1 MGVKI
6 LQEEFMLDRFIDY
19 LSNQK
24 GLSNLTIRNY
34 KFDIVHLFEF
44 MKVKHIKDF
53 HELDKKTLRTYLFW
67 LIDKGYVKSSVVRKL
82 SVLRGFLKW
91 LVEISLLEVDPLP
104 KRGKIKRDKYLPRF
118 LSQFEIN
125 KFLSIPDKSSDIGK
139 RDKALL
145 EVIYG
150 GGLRVSEITSLIL
163 KDINLTTGEIIVLG
177 KGSKQRIV
185 LIGNMALNSLK
196 IYLDLVRPKL
206 YAPLKS
212 GEAVFLNKFGS
223 CLSQRGIQK
232 RIKYYCLKSGLS
244 HKIHTHMLRHSF
256 ATHLLEGGADLRVV
270 QGLLGHSSAATTQI
284 YTHVT
289 LESTRKVYQ
298 KYHPRG

>member
-1 MGVKI
+1 M
-6 LQEEFMLDRFIDY
+6 LNRFMDY

-24 GLSNLTIRNY
+24 GLASLTVRNY
-34 KFDIVHLFEF
+34 KFDLVPLFEF
-44 MKVKHIKDF
+44 MKVKSFKDF
-53 HELDKKTLRTYLFW
+53 NALDKKILRTYLFW
-67 LIDKGYVKSSVVRKL
+67 LVDKGYVKSSIVRKV

-91 LVEISLLEVDPLP
+91 LVEIRVLDVDPLP
-104 KRGKIKRDKYLPRF
+104 KRGKITRDKYLPRF
-118 LSQFEIN
+118 LSQIEIN
-125 KFLSIPDKSSDIGK
+125 KFLSIPDKLSDIGR
-139 RDKALL
+139 RDKALF

-150 GGLRVSEITSLIL
+150 AGLRVSEVVSLSL

-185 LIGNMALNSLK
+185 LVGDIAIKSLK
-196 IYLDLVRPKL
+196 VYLDLVRPKL
-206 YAPLKS
+206 YDPLKS
-212 GEAVFLNKFGS
+212 GEAVFLNKFGG

-244 HKIHTHMLRHSF
+244 DKIHTHMFRHSF

>member
-1 MGVKI
+1 
-6 LQEEFMLDRFIDY
+6 MLNRFIDY

-24 GLSNLTIRNY
+24 SLSNLTIRNY
-34 KFDIVHLFEF
+34 KFDIVPLFEF
-44 MKVKHIKDF
+44 MKVKYLKDF

-67 LIDKGYVKSSVVRKL
+67 LVDKGYVKSSVVRKL

-91 LVEISLLEVDPLP
+91 LVEVGVLDVDPLP
-104 KRGKIKRDKYLPRF
+104 KRGKITRDKYLPRF
-118 LSQFEIN
+118 LSQVEIN

-150 GGLRVSEITSLIL
+150 AGLRVSEITLLNL

-185 LIGNMALNSLK
+185 LIGDIALNSLK

-206 YAPLKS
+206 YDPLKS

>member
-1 MGVKI
+1 M
-6 LQEEFMLDRFIDY
+6 
-19 LSNQK
+19 
-24 GLSNLTIRNY
+24 
-34 KFDIVHLFEF
+34 
-44 MKVKHIKDF
+44 
-53 HELDKKTLRTYLFW
+53 
-67 LIDKGYVKSSVVRKL
+67 
-82 SVLRGFLKW
+82 KW

-185 LIGNMALNSLK
+185 LILSL
-196 IYLDLVRPKL
+196 
-206 YAPLKS
+206 
-212 GEAVFLNKFGS
+212 
-223 CLSQRGIQK
+223 
-232 RIKYYCLKSGLS
+232 
-244 HKIHTHMLRHSF
+244 IH
-256 ATHLLEGGADLRVV
+256 
-270 QGLLGHSSAATTQI
+270 I
-284 YTHVT
+284 
-289 LESTRKVYQ
+289 
-298 KYHPRG
+298 